1 MSNFSLNSINRQF
14 DFRLAGR
21 WLILGSVVGIV
32 SGLGAILFQTGLSLL
47 QELSM
52 VHWMGLSPGAAGG
65 ESPVSS
71 FIKGPY
77 FPFMV
82 ILIPA
87 AGGLISGW
95 LVYTFAPE
103 AEGHGTDA
111 VINAYHRKRGII
123 KPKVPLIKLF
133 ASIITIGTGGSGGRE
148 GPIAQIGSGFGSFL
162 ATRMGL
168 NTRTR
173 RWLLA
178 AGMGAGI
185 GSIFRAPLAGA
196 IFAAEVLYS
205 DPEVESEVL
214 LPATVASIIAYS
226 VYSLVFGWG
235 HMFIA
240 PDKLGFSNPLE
251 LIPYLIMAIVL
262 ALTALF
268 YVKIFYGINKLFKKL
283 PIANTFKPAIGGL
296 LTGLSAFALITMFND
311 RTFVVDVMS
320 GGYGIIQEV
329 LTNGLT
335 KVGIVM
341 LLVIGG
347 VKILTTSFSIGS
359 GGSAGVFGPS
369 MVIGGSLGTAMGY
382 TFQLIAPDL
391 IQHPAAFTIVGMAGF
406 FAAAANTPLSTI
418 IMVSELTGNYELLMP
433 TMWVC
438 SISYLVAK
446 KWSIYQSQVENHN
459 FSQAHFGQLAPDIL
473 NTTTVSEAFK
483 RTRNFTCVPENC
495 SIEDIY
501 KIVDESRQRIF
512 PVIDKKNNL
521 IGAFNIEDV
530 THLLQEPAEHQESVT
545 KLMHTKIATVIGEDM
560 LQKAYELMRDN
571 LTNEVLVVSE
581 SDKPQVL
588 GLITSADITLLYN
601 RKLSE
606 IKFGETHQETVPGEV
621 SLVQQISLNK
631 LIEKDLLPINADANL
646 GELVQLII
654 QSKRNLFP
662 VLNDES
668 KLVGIIML
676 SDVRKIMFEKD
687 QYDSLEISSLM
698 KEVPEYIFEKD
709 TMNKVLDKFEKTGAW
724 NLPVVKKS
732 GKYVGMISKSR
743 IFSSYRHALI
753 HIAEI

>member
-1 MSNFSLNSINRQF
+1 MPNFSINAINRQF

-32 SGLGAILFQTGLSLL
+32 SGLGAILFQSGLSLL
-47 QELSM
+47 QELTV
-52 VHWMGLSPGAAGG
+52 VHWMGLSPGSAGG
-65 ESPVSS
+65 ESPLVS
-71 FIKGPY
+71 FVRGPY
-77 FPFMV
+77 FPV
-82 ILIPA
+82 LILIIPA
-87 AGGLISGW
+87 AGGLLSGW

-111 VINAYHRKRGII
+111 VINSYHRQRGII
-123 KPKVPLIKLF
+123 NPKVPLIKLF

-196 IFAAEVLYS
+196 LFAAEVLYS

-226 VYSLVFGWG
+226 VFSLAFGWG

-240 PDKLGFSNPLE
+240 SDTLGFSNPLE
-251 LIPYLIMAIVL
+251 LIPYLLMAVVL
-262 ALTALF
+262 ALAALF
-268 YVKIFYGINKLFKKL
+268 YVKIFYGINKLFKSLKI
-283 PIANTFKPAIGGL
+283 PNMFKPAIGGL
-296 LTGLSAFALITMFND
+296 LTGITAFALITAFND
-311 RTFVVDVMS
+311 RTYVVDVMS

-329 LTNGLT
+329 LSNGLT
-335 KVGIVM
+335 HVSIIV
-341 LLVIGG
+341 LLVIGAS
-347 VKILTTSFSIGS
+347 KILTTSFSIGS

-369 MVIGGSLGTAMGY
+369 MVIGGALGTAMGY
-382 TFQLIAPDL
+382 IFQMIAPDL

-438 SISYLVAK
+438 SISFLVAK
-446 KWSIYQSQVENHN
+446 KWSIYQSQVPNHN
-459 FSQAHFGQLAPDIL
+459 FSQAHFGKMAPDIL
-473 NTTTVSEAFK
+473 NTTRVADAFK
-483 RTRNFTCVPENC
+483 RTRNFTCVPEDC

-512 PVIDKKNNL
+512 PVIDKKNDL

-530 THLLQEPAEHQESVT
+530 THLLQEPAAQLDSVT
-545 KLMHTKIATVIGEDM
+545 KLMHTNIATVTSEDM
-560 LQKAYELMRDN
+560 LQKAYALMRDN
-571 LTNEVLVVSE
+571 FTNEILVVSE
-581 SDKPQVL
+581 AEKPQVL
-588 GLITSADITLLYN
+588 GIITSADITLTYN

-606 IKFGETHQETVPGEV
+606 IKFGETHQETVPGEG
-621 SLVQQISLNK
+621 SLVQQLSLRK
-631 LIEKDLLPINADANL
+631 LIEKDLLPVRDDAML
-646 GELVQLII
+646 GDLVQLIV

-662 VLNDES
+662 VLDKDA
-668 KLVGIIML
+668 KLVGIVML
-676 SDVRKIMFEKD
+676 SDVRKIMFDKD
-687 QYDSLEISSLM
+687 QYDTLKVGSLM
-698 KEVPEYIFEKD
+698 KKVPDVIFEKES
-709 TMNKVLDKFEKTGAW
+709 MNKVFAKFEKTGAW

-753 HIAEI
+753 HSAEL